1 MAVKVDEILEYLNEL
16 APLEYAEEWDNVGL
30 LVGNRNAEVN
40 KVYVC
45 LDADS
50 ASIDEAI
57 EFGCDLVVTH
67 HPLIFGSIKQVTTDD
82 FVQKRI
88 YKLINSGINY
98 IAMHTNF
105 DVAKMSKLINEKLE
119 LADVE
124 ILDVTGRDT
133 DSREIG
139 IGYIGSMPEPLQ
151 LGVFNEYVKYKLG
164 ISVCGYYG
172 DIDRP
177 VKRIAVCPGSGKSE
191 IINCLGRAD
200 VLVTGDIDHHSGIDA
215 LEQGLC
221 VINAGHFEVERVFV
235 EYIVKSLKAKYPEL
249 DIIGQEL
256 QTHINY

>member
-40 KVYVC
+40 KIYVC

-57 EFGCDLVVTH
+57 ELGCDLVVTH

-82 FVQKRI
+82 FVQRRI
-88 YKLINSGINY
+88 YKLIKNGVSY

-105 DVAKMSKLINEKLE
+105 DVAKMSELINERLE
-119 LADVE
+119 LTDIEV
-124 ILDVTGRDT
+124 LDVTEQTADGVRV
-133 DSREIG
+133 G
-139 IGYIGSMPEPLQ
+139 IGYIGSMPEALQ

-164 ISVCGYYG
+164 ISVSGYYG

-191 IINCLGRAD
+191 ITNCIGRAD
-200 VLVTGDIDHHSGIDA
+200 VLVTGDIDHHSGVDA

-235 EYIVKSLKAKYPEL
+235 EYIAKSLKAKYPEL